1 MGITVEAKVM
11 SVIKPERDG
20 VRAERSGERR

>member
-11 SVIKPERDG
+11 SVINTERDG
-20 VRAERSGERR
+20 VRAERRGERR